1 MFNEYKVLAL
11 LQLVA
16 ALIAIALY
24 IVLVVQHLLHRHT
37 TSFTNDF
44 NLRILIAA
52 LVFKLVAILA
62 YMGRKLAKEDQKDP
76 VELEER

>member
-1 MFNEYKVLAL
+1 MFNEYKALAL

-24 IVLVVQHLLHRHT
+24 IALLVQHLLHRHT
-37 TSFTNDF
+37 TSFTNDT

-62 YMGRKLAKEDQKDP
+62 YMGRKLANEDEKDV